1 MDGAAFLTKAELMR
15 RADAS
20 GLASRPGAIYG
31 GFGAVVHD
39 TVFLLVSL
47 PSGGTLW
54 GSKSGVY
61 EQPSCSGCKRCR
73 N

>member
-31 GFGAVVHD
+31 ALGP
-39 TVFLLVSL
+39 LVQ
-47 PSGGTLW
+47 G
-54 GSKSGVY
+54 
-61 EQPSCSGCKRCR
+61 
-73 N
+73 